1 MKKISKVVAS
11 IGAGLMIFTG
21 SVFGARTDMVDVSN
35 HNGYMTVD
43 NWTAMR
49 NQYGVKAMVTK
60 LTEGNYYQD
69 PTASTAIST
78 AEQSGVYVN
87 GYYFCRYTNIE
98 QAKAEAQYAV
108 NYAKQIGLPVNAV
121 VAADIESEQQRGL
134 STYENDL
141 CISAMQQIIESA
153 GYRFTVYS
161 MASWGNK
168 VVYWKDLGWIAQYP
182 YNLNQN
188 LYSKGHAW
196 QFRSD
201 QTFNGSYGKFD
212 VSQLYDDFFTG
223 GQNKNAVI
231 SNNDTHH
238 VSKNTGT
245 QKNQM
250 NTEKGDQA
258 EFDYAQNGT
267 ATFTTTVNIRTSPSI
282 HARIVGQ
289 YDAGESVQYDHVY
302 IRDGY
307 AWAGY
312 RSYSGSRHY
321 VALGQYPGESY
332 AKRSTQRT
340 YTVQSGDT
348 VSGIAKKLGIRYSQV
363 ASQFTNPNLIY
374 PGEVVKY

>member
-1 MKKISKVVAS
+1 MKKIRKVVAS
-11 IGAGLMIFTG
+11 IGAGMMIFTG

-60 LTEGNYYQD
+60 LTEGTYYQD
-69 PTASTAIST
+69 PTASTAIRT
-78 AEQSGVYVN
+78 AEQSGLYVN

-121 VAADIESEQQRGL
+121 VAADIESEQQRDL

-141 CISAMQQIIESA
+141 CVSAMQQIIESA

-161 MASWGNK
+161 MASWGDK
-168 VVYWKDLGWIAQYP
+168 VVDWKDLGWIAQYP

-231 SNNDTHH
+231 SNNDTHN

-245 QKNQM
+245 QENQM

-289 YDAGESVQYDHVY
+289 YDTGESVQYDHVY

-312 RSYSGSRHY
+312 RSYGGSRHY

>member
-1 MKKISKVVAS
+1 MKKIRKVVAS
-11 IGAGLMIFTG
+11 IGAGMMIFTG

-60 LTEGNYYQD
+60 LTEGTYYQD
-69 PTASTAIST
+69 PTASTAIRT
-78 AEQSGVYVN
+78 AEQSGLYVN

-121 VAADIESEQQRGL
+121 VAADIESEQQRDL

-141 CISAMQQIIESA
+141 CVSAMQQIIESA

-168 VVYWKDLGWIAQYP
+168 VVDWKDLGWIAQYP

-223 GQNKNAVI
+223 GQNKNAII
-231 SNNDTHH
+231 SNNDTHN

-245 QKNQM
+245 QENQM

-289 YDAGESVQYDHVY
+289 YDTGESVQYDHVY

-312 RSYSGSRHY
+312 RSYGGSRHY

>member
-1 MKKISKVVAS
+1 MKKIRKIVAS
-11 IGAGLMIFTG
+11 IGAGMMIFTG

-60 LTEGNYYQD
+60 LTEGTYYQD
-69 PTASTAIST
+69 PTASTAIRT
-78 AEQSGVYVN
+78 AEQSGLYVN

-121 VAADIESEQQRGL
+121 VAADIESEQQRDL

-141 CISAMQQIIESA
+141 CVSAMQQIIESA

-168 VVYWKDLGWIAQYP
+168 VVDWKDLGWIAQYP

-223 GQNKNAVI
+223 GQNKNAII
-231 SNNDTHH
+231 SNNDTHN

-245 QKNQM
+245 QENQM

-289 YDAGESVQYDHVY
+289 YDTGESVQYDHVY

-312 RSYSGSRHY
+312 LSYNGSRHY

-348 VSGIAKKLGIRYSQV
+348 VSGIAKKLGLRYSQV

>member
-1 MKKISKVVAS
+1 MKKIRKIVAS
-11 IGAGLMIFTG
+11 IGAGMMIFTG

-60 LTEGNYYQD
+60 LTEGTYYQD
-69 PTASTAIST
+69 PTASTAIRT
-78 AEQSGVYVN
+78 AEQSGLYVN

-121 VAADIESEQQRGL
+121 VAADIESEQQRDL

-141 CISAMQQIIESA
+141 CVSAMQQIIESA

-168 VVYWKDLGWIAQYP
+168 VVDWKDLGWIAQYP

-223 GQNKNAVI
+223 GQNKNAII
-231 SNNDTHH
+231 SNNDTHN

-245 QKNQM
+245 QENQM

-267 ATFTTTVNIRTSPSI
+267 AIFTTTVNIRTSPSI

-289 YDAGESVQYDHVY
+289 YGAGESVQYDHVY

-312 RSYSGSRHY
+312 LSYNGSRHY

-348 VSGIAKKLGIRYSQV
+348 ASGIAKKLGLRYSQV

>member
-35 HNGYMTVD
+35 HNGYMSID
-43 NWTAMR
+43 NWTTMR

-60 LTEGNYYQD
+60 LTEGTYYQD
-69 PTASTAIST
+69 PTASTAIRT
-78 AEQSGVYVN
+78 AEQSGLYVN

-121 VAADIESEQQRGL
+121 VAADIESEQQRDL

-141 CISAMQQIIESA
+141 CISVMQQIIESA

-161 MASWGNK
+161 MASWGDK
-168 VVYWKDLGWIAQYP
+168 VVDWKDLGWIAQYP

-231 SNNDTHH
+231 SNNDTHN

-245 QKNQM
+245 QENQM

-267 ATFTTTVNIRTSPSI
+267 ATFITTVNIRTSPSI

-312 RSYSGSRHY
+312 LSYNGSRHY

-348 VSGIAKKLGIRYSQV
+348 VSGIAKKLGLRYSQV

-374 PGEVVKY
+374 PGEVVQY

>member
-1 MKKISKVVAS
+1 MKKIRKVVAS

-35 HNGYMTVD
+35 HNGYMTTD

-60 LTEGNYYQD
+60 LTEGTYYQD
-69 PTASTAIST
+69 PTASTAIRT
-78 AEQSGVYVN
+78 AEQSGLYVN

-134 STYENDL
+134 SSYENDL

-161 MASWGNK
+161 MASWGDK
-168 VVYWKDLGWIAQYP
+168 IVYWKDLGWIAQYP

-231 SNNDTHH
+231 SNNDTHN

-258 EFDYAQNGT
+258 EFDYVQNGT

-312 RSYSGSRHY
+312 LSYNGSRHY

-348 VSGIAKKLGIRYSQV
+348 VSGIAKKLGVSYSKV

>member
-1 MKKISKVVAS
+1 MKKIRKIVAS
-11 IGAGLMIFTG
+11 IGAGMMIFTG

-60 LTEGNYYQD
+60 LTEGTYYQD
-69 PTASTAIST
+69 PTASTAIRT
-78 AEQSGVYVN
+78 AEQSGLYVN

-121 VAADIESEQQRGL
+121 VAADIESEQQRDL

-141 CISAMQQIIESA
+141 CVSAMQQIIESA

-168 VVYWKDLGWIAQYP
+168 VVDWKDLGWIAQYP

-223 GQNKNAVI
+223 GQNKNAII
-231 SNNDTHH
+231 SNNDTHN

-245 QKNQM
+245 QENQM

-289 YDAGESVQYDHVY
+289 YDTGESVQYDHVY

-312 RSYSGSRHY
+312 RSYGGSRHY

>member
-11 IGAGLMIFTG
+11 IGAGMMIFTG

-60 LTEGNYYQD
+60 LTEGTYYQD
-69 PTASTAIST
+69 PTASTGVST
-78 AEQSGVYVN
+78 AERSGLYVN

-121 VAADIESEQQRGL
+121 VAADIESEQQRRL

-141 CISAMQQIIESA
+141 CISAMQQVIESA

-161 MASWGNK
+161 MASWGDK
-168 VVYWKDLGWIAQYP
+168 IVYWKDLGWIAQYP

-231 SNNDTHH
+231 SNNDTHN

-245 QKNQM
+245 QENQM

-312 RSYSGSRHY
+312 RSYGGSRHY
-321 VALGQYPGESY
+321 VALGQYPGDSY

-348 VSGIAKKLGIRYSQV
+348 VSGIAQKLGVSYSKV
-363 ASQFTNPNLIY
+363 ALQFTNPNLIY

>member
-1 MKKISKVVAS
+1 MKKIRKVVAS
-11 IGAGLMIFTG
+11 IGAGMMIFTG

-60 LTEGNYYQD
+60 LTEGTYYQD
-69 PTASTAIST
+69 PTSSTAIRT
-78 AEQSGVYVN
+78 AEQSGLYVN

-121 VAADIESEQQRGL
+121 VAADIESEQQRDL

-141 CISAMQQIIESA
+141 CVSAMQQIIESA

-168 VVYWKDLGWIAQYP
+168 VVDWKDLGWIAQYP

-223 GQNKNAVI
+223 GQNKNAII
-231 SNNDTHH
+231 SNNDTHN

-245 QKNQM
+245 QENQM

-267 ATFTTTVNIRTSPSI
+267 AIFTTTVNIRTSPSI

-289 YDAGESVQYDHVY
+289 YGAGESVQYDHVY

-312 RSYSGSRHY
+312 LSYNGSRHY

-348 VSGIAKKLGIRYSQV
+348 VSGIAKKLGLRYSQV

>member
-1 MKKISKVVAS
+1 
-11 IGAGLMIFTG
+11 MIFTG

-60 LTEGNYYQD
+60 LTEGTYYQD
-69 PTASTAIST
+69 PTASTAIRT
-78 AEQSGVYVN
+78 AEQSGLYVN

-121 VAADIESEQQRGL
+121 VAADIESEQQRDL

-141 CISAMQQIIESA
+141 CVSAMQQIIESA

-168 VVYWKDLGWIAQYP
+168 VVDWKDLGWIAQYP

-223 GQNKNAVI
+223 GQNKNAII
-231 SNNDTHH
+231 SNNDTHN

-245 QKNQM
+245 QENQM

-267 ATFTTTVNIRTSPSI
+267 AIFTTTVNIRTSPSI

-289 YDAGESVQYDHVY
+289 YGAGESVQYDHVY

-312 RSYSGSRHY
+312 LSYNGSRHY

-348 VSGIAKKLGIRYSQV
+348 VSGIAKKLGLRYSQV

>member
-1 MKKISKVVAS
+1 MKKIRKVVAS
-11 IGAGLMIFTG
+11 IGAGMMIFTG

-60 LTEGNYYQD
+60 LTEGTYYQD
-69 PTASTAIST
+69 PTASTAIRT
-78 AEQSGVYVN
+78 AEQSGLYVN

-121 VAADIESEQQRGL
+121 VAADIESEQQRDL

-141 CISAMQQIIESA
+141 CVSAMQQIIESA

-168 VVYWKDLGWIAQYP
+168 VVDWKDLGWIAQYP

-223 GQNKNAVI
+223 GQNKNAII
-231 SNNDTHH
+231 SNNDTHN

-245 QKNQM
+245 QENQM

-267 ATFTTTVNIRTSPSI
+267 AIFTTTVNIRTSPSI

-289 YDAGESVQYDHVY
+289 YDTGESVQYDHVY

-312 RSYSGSRHY
+312 RSYGGSRHY

>member
-60 LTEGNYYQD
+60 LTEGTYYQD
-69 PTASTAIST
+69 RTASTAIST
-78 AEQSGVYVN
+78 AEQSGLYVN

-161 MASWGNK
+161 MASWGDK
-168 VVYWKDLGWIAQYP
+168 IVYWKDLGWIAQYP

-231 SNNDTHH
+231 SNNDTHN

-245 QKNQM
+245 QENQM

-267 ATFTTTVNIRTSPSI
+267 ATFTTSVNIRTSPSI

-312 RSYSGSRHY
+312 LSYDGSRHY

-332 AKRSTQRT
+332 ANRSTQRT

-348 VSGIAKKLGIRYSQV
+348 VSGIAKKLGLSYSKV

>member
-60 LTEGNYYQD
+60 LTEGTYYQD
-69 PTASTAIST
+69 PTASTAIRT
-78 AEQSGVYVN
+78 AEQSGLYVN

-134 STYENDL
+134 SSYENDL
-141 CISAMQQIIESA
+141 CINAMQRIIESA

-161 MASWGNK
+161 MASWGDK
-168 VVYWKDLGWIAQYP
+168 VVDWKDLGWIAQYP

-231 SNNDTHH
+231 SNNDTHN

-245 QKNQM
+245 QQNQM

-307 AWAGY
+307 AWARY
-312 RSYSGSRHY
+312 LSYDGSRHY

-348 VSGIAKKLGIRYSQV
+348 VSEIAKKLGVSYSQV

>member
-11 IGAGLMIFTG
+11 IGAGLMIFTS

-60 LTEGNYYQD
+60 LTEGTYYQD
-69 PTASTAIST
+69 PTASTAIRT
-78 AEQSGVYVN
+78 AEQSGLYVN

-98 QAKAEAQYAV
+98 QANAEAQYAV

-121 VAADIESEQQRGL
+121 VAADIESEQQRRL
-134 STYENDL
+134 SSYENDL
-141 CISAMQQIIESA
+141 CISAMQRIIESA

-161 MASWGNK
+161 MSSWGDK
-168 VVYWKDLGWIAQYP
+168 VVDWKDLGWIAQYP

-231 SNNDTHH
+231 SNNDTHN

-245 QKNQM
+245 QENQM

-282 HARIVGQ
+282 HSRIVGQ

-312 RSYSGSRHY
+312 LSYDGSRHY

-348 VSGIAKKLGIRYSQV
+348 VSGIAKKLGLSYSKV
-363 ASQFTNPNLIY
+363 ASQFVNPNLIY

>member
-1 MKKISKVVAS
+1 MKKIRKIVAS
-11 IGAGLMIFTG
+11 IGAGMMIFTG

-60 LTEGNYYQD
+60 LTEGTYYQD
-69 PTASTAIST
+69 PTASTAIRT
-78 AEQSGVYVN
+78 AEQSGLYVN

-121 VAADIESEQQRGL
+121 VAADIESEQQRDL

-141 CISAMQQIIESA
+141 CVSAMQQIIESA

-168 VVYWKDLGWIAQYP
+168 VVDWKDLGWIAQYP

-223 GQNKNAVI
+223 GQNKNAII
-231 SNNDTHH
+231 SNNDTHN

-245 QKNQM
+245 QENQM

-289 YDAGESVQYDHVY
+289 YGAGESVQYDHVY

-312 RSYSGSRHY
+312 LSYNGSRHY

-348 VSGIAKKLGIRYSQV
+348 VSGIAKKLGLRYSQV